1 MLKRAIKRINL
12 LCYLKR
18 TNGYRL
24 QDNTI
29 NGFTMVETT
38 LTSSRKD
45 AKSLTTRDLSELADF
60 YTQFLRKLKLKE
72 YIKYRKEFIYFFE
85 KVQAR
90 IPPGK
95 KISKL
100 DILIPMIIFVFLR
113 MKLAPITPV
122 KYVDSNIMSKA
133 DLSNNLRDCL
143 PYVPEYQIRDRK
155 GLILSMIEHVVK
167 KLTYPGE
174 FLIECEVLLDV
185 FWKELSSTTERAT
198 AATVFCLTLIYVED
212 APPAFKG
219 ICDEFGVELSTVIYQ
234 IKYKLVKRHKV
245 EGFTTLRQSLPLLK
259 QFLMR
264 NV

>member
-1 MLKRAIKRINL
+1 MEVKRIIF

-18 TNGYRL
+18 TNGYRM
-24 QDNTI
+24 QDNII

-38 LTSSRKD
+38 LTGSKKD
-45 AKSLTTRDLSELADF
+45 AKSLTTNDLSELADF
-60 YTQFLRKLKLKE
+60 YNQFLKKLKLKG
-72 YIKYRKEFIYFFE
+72 YIKYKKEFIYFFE
-85 KVQAR
+85 NVQAR

-100 DILIPMIIFVFLR
+100 EVLIPMLIFVFLR

-122 KYVDSNIMSKA
+122 KYVNSNVMSKA
-133 DLSNNLRDCL
+133 DLSNNLRECL

-155 GLILSMIEHVVK
+155 GLILSMIEHVGK
-167 KLTYPGE
+167 KLSYPSE
-174 FLIECEVLLDV
+174 FLVECETLLDV

-212 APPAFKG
+212 APPPFKG
-219 ICDEFGVELSTVIYQ
+219 ICDEFGVELSTIIYQ
-234 IKYKLVKRHKV
+234 IKYKLVKRHGI
-245 EGFTTLRQSLPLLK
+245 EGFTTLRQSLPLIK
-259 QFLMR
+259 QFLLK